1 MDEPSGAAVSE
12 IAGTRR
18 IGRSPD
24 ALRGSSYEYSNRFS
38 TAKTAAA
45 ARVETPILS

>member
-1 MDEPSGAAVSE
+1 MDEPVMSRSIRDRRDASHRA
-12 IAGTRR
+12 IAR
-18 IGRSPD
+18 